1 MAAAPVGKRKVAAWV
16 FLLALALTA
25 CQSQRSGGGGSQE
38 VKTDFGVTSEP
49 CPGSTHADRSCIYLG
64 VLSDLTEGP
73 FRALAVPITEAQK
86 AFWKRVNDQQN
97 GIGGKYDVD
106 INTYTR
112 DNKYNPE
119 EQVAK
124 FREIEPK
131 ILALAQSLGTPPTL
145 ATLPLFKENDVVAAP
160 ASWWSG
166 WAFEDVVLESGHN
179 YCIESMNGLDFAASE
194 FGKPST
200 VMAVHYPGDYG
211 GDSAAGVAEWA
222 KVNGVAF
229 DKAHNIQTLPNAQA
243 GNQDAAVG
251 AILKVKPDVVM
262 LATGPAEM
270 AEIVGKSVAQGFK
283 GRFVGSAPT
292 FNVALLKSEAAPA
305 IKASY
310 HVMAPWSPFGA
321 SDDAAHK
328 AMQEAVGAGKVPAND
343 GFTQGWMWSYAL
355 KAVLQKAFDNG
366 DLTRAG
372 VRKAVGEVTVDYEGA
387 MPPKK
392 YSGDPNENVV
402 RTSLVTK
409 PDDSAPLGLSVF
421 KEQAVGPTA
430 EKFQFTKPCQT
441 AG

>member
-1 MAAAPVGKRKVAAWV
+1 MKTRIGAAVTAGVLVLSGCGVFRGDDDKSSAP
-16 FLLALALTA
+16 
-25 CQSQRSGGGGSQE
+25 
-38 VKTDFGVTSEP
+38 GVTKDA
-49 CPGSTHADRSCIYLG
+49 CPNAVNKKHGCIYLG
-64 VLSDLTEGP
+64 SISDLTIGP
-73 FRALAVPITEAQK
+73 FKALAVPITEAQK

-97 GIGGKYDVD
+97 GIGGRYDVD
-106 INTYTR
+106 IDTYTR

-131 ILALAQSLGTPPTL
+131 VLALAQSLGTPPTL
-145 ATLPLFKENDVVAAP
+145 ATLPLFKDNDVVAAP

-166 WAFEDVVLESGHN
+166 WAFEDTVLESGHN
-179 YCIESMNGLDFAASE
+179 YCIESMNGMDFAAAE
-194 FGKPST
+194 FGKPAT

-211 GDSAAGVAEWA
+211 GDSAAGVTEWA
-222 KVNGVAF
+222 KVNGVTF
-229 DKAHNIQTLPNAQA
+229 NPKAHNVQTLPNAQA

-292 FNVALLKSEAAPA
+292 FNNALLKSEAAPA

-343 GFTQGWMWSYAL
+343 GYTQGWMWSYPM
-355 KAVLQKAFDNG
+355 KAVLQRAFENG

-392 YSGDPNENVV
+392 YSGDPNQNVV
-402 RTSLVTK
+402 RTSLVAK

-421 KEQAVGPTA
+421 KEQAAGPTA
-430 EKFQFTKPCQT
+430 QQFKFTKPCQSVS
-441 AG
+441 

>member
-1 MAAAPVGKRKVAAWV
+1 MAHFGKRKVAAWV
-16 FLLALALTA
+16 FVLAVALTA
-25 CQSQRSGGGGSQE
+25 CQSQRAGGGGGDE
-38 VKTDFGVTSEP
+38 AVKTDIGITAEP
-49 CPGSTHADRSCIYLG
+49 CPGSSHTDRGCIYLG

-73 FRALAVPITEAQK
+73 FRALAVPITEGQK

-97 GIGGKYDVD
+97 GIGGRYDID
-106 INTYTR
+106 IDTYTR

-124 FREIEPK
+124 YREIEPK
-131 ILALAQSLGTPPTL
+131 VLAMAQTLGTPPTI
-145 ATLPLFKENDVVAAP
+145 ATLPLFKEADVVAAP

-194 FGKPST
+194 FGKPKT
-200 VMAVHYPGDYG
+200 LMAVHYPGDYG
-211 GDSAAGVAEWA
+211 GDSAAGVVEWA
-222 KVNGVAF
+222 KVNGVTF
-229 DKAHNIQTLPNAQA
+229 DNKAHNIQTLPNAQA

-251 AILKVKPDVVM
+251 AILKVKPDVIM

-283 GRFVGSAPT
+283 GRFIGSAPT
-292 FNVALLKSEAAPA
+292 FNNALLKSEAAPA

-310 HVMAPWSPFGA
+310 HVMAPWAPFGA
-321 SDDAAHK
+321 ADDAAHQ
-328 AMQEAVGAGKVPAND
+328 AMEEAVGAGKVPAND
-343 GFTQGWMWSYAL
+343 GYTYGWMWSYAV

-387 MPPKK
+387 LPPRK
-392 YSGDPNENVV
+392 YSGDPNSTVV
-402 RTSLVTK
+402 RTSLVAK

-441 AG
+441 VG

>member
-1 MAAAPVGKRKVAAWV
+1 MGPLGKRKVAAWG
-16 FLLALALTA
+16 FLLVLTLTA
-25 CQSQRSGGGGSQE
+25 CQSQRAGGGGGE
-38 VKTDFGVTSEP
+38 DVKTDFGITAEP
-49 CPGSTHADRSCIYLG
+49 CPGSTHADRGCIYLG

-97 GIGGKYDVD
+97 GIGGRYDVD
-106 INTYTR
+106 IDTYTR

-131 ILALAQSLGTPPTL
+131 ILAMAQTLGTPPTI
-145 ATLPLFKENDVVAAP
+145 ATLPLFKENDVVGAP

-179 YCIESMNGLDFAASE
+179 YCVESMNGLDFAAGE
-194 FGKPST
+194 FGKPKT
-200 VMAVHYPGDYG
+200 LMAVHYPGDYG

-222 KVNGVAF
+222 KVNGVGF
-229 DKAHNIQTLPNAQA
+229 DAKAHNIQTLPNAQA

-283 GRFVGSAPT
+283 GRFVGSSPT

-310 HVMAPWSPFGA
+310 HVMGSWAPFGA
-321 SDDAAHK
+321 SDAAAFT

-343 GFTQGWMWSYAL
+343 GYTSGWIWSYPM

-372 VRKAVGEVTVDYEGA
+372 VRKAVAEITVDYEGA
-387 MPPKK
+387 LPPKK
-392 YSGDPNENVV
+392 YSGDPNQNLVRQSVV
-402 RTSLVTK
+402 SK
-409 PDDSAPLGLSVF
+409 PDDSAPLGLSVL
-421 KEQAVGPTA
+421 KDLAVGPTA
-430 EKFQFTKPCQT
+430 EKFQFTKPCQS

>member
-1 MAAAPVGKRKVAAWV
+1 M
-16 FLLALALTA
+16 
-25 CQSQRSGGGGSQE
+25 
-38 VKTDFGVTSEP
+38 
-49 CPGSTHADRSCIYLG
+49 
-64 VLSDLTEGP
+64 
-73 FRALAVPITEAQK
+73 
-86 AFWKRVNDQQN
+86 
-97 GIGGKYDVD
+97 
-106 INTYTR
+106 
-112 DNKYNPE
+112 
-119 EQVAK
+119 
-124 FREIEPK
+124 
-131 ILALAQSLGTPPTL
+131 
-145 ATLPLFKENDVVAAP
+145 
-160 ASWWSG
+160 SWWSG

-179 YCIESMNGLDFAASE
+179 YCIESMNGLDFAAAE
-194 FGKPST
+194 FGKPAT

-211 GDSAAGVAEWA
+211 GDSAAGVTEWA
-222 KVNGVAF
+222 KVNGVSF
-229 DKAHNIQTLPNAQA
+229 DAKANNVQTLPNAQA

-292 FNVALLKSEAAPA
+292 FNNALLKSEAAPA

-343 GFTQGWMWSYAL
+343 GYTQGWMWSYPL
-355 KAVLQKAFDNG
+355 KAVLQKAFDDG

-392 YSGDPNENVV
+392 YSGDPNQNVV
-402 RTSLVTK
+402 RTSLVAK

-421 KEQAVGPTA
+421 KEQAAGPTA
-430 EKFQFTKPCQT
+430 QQFKFTKPCQSV
-441 AG
+441 G